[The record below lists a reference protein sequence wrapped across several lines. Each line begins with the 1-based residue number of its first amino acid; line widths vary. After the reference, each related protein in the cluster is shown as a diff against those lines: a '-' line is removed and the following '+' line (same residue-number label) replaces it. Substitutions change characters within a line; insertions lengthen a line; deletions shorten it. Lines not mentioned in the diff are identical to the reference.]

1 MIHDVSLALSGPLAI
16 LADDGQLGV
25 WVRQGHEQP
34 QFVELQPSQLAL
46 LLQFCEGP
54 SWPEAAA
61 GRAGV
66 AYDAN
71 ARSLVEAF
79 VTFGLLSDIAPPHED
94 KVRLAAS
101 HGQAIDGAFE
111 LIPRPLPP
119 VIVAE
124 MLAAAEACELAGDNP
139 LAAAFGGSRGFGIS
153 WRAEAK
159 PALLRLLPWA
169 EPFVERI
176 MAHPWQ
182 PDGGLKGA
190 ANAYYLNLL
199 VLPPGVGSGLH
210 VDRTLDGETSP
221 EVVSILY
228 LRVPESRGGRLVLR
242 ENGHP
247 IALIRPETG
256 NAVHFR
262 GNLTHGVTPV
272 TEGAEARISLVC
284 EQYRLEDTRLAGM
297 PYLEIHCR

>member
-1 MIHDVSLALSGPLAI
+1 MSLALSGPLAI

-25 WVRQGHEQP
+25 WARQGHEQP
-34 QFVELQPSQLAL
+34 QFVELQPGQLAL

-79 VTFGLLSDIAPPHED
+79 VAFGLLSDSALADEAA
-94 KVRLAAS
+94 VRSAAS
-101 HGQAIDGAFE
+101 HDQAENPAFE
-111 LIPRPLPP
+111 LVPHALPSP
-119 VIVAE
+119 IVAE
-124 MLAAAEACELAGDNP
+124 MLAGAEACELAGDNP

-159 PALLRLLPWA
+159 PALLRLLPWV

-176 MAHPWQ
+176 MAHPWRR
-182 PDGGLKGA
+182 DSGLGGA
-190 ANAYYLNLL
+190 PNAYYLNLL
-199 VLPPGVGSGLH
+199 ILPPGVGSGLH

-221 EVVSILY
+221 DVVSILY
-228 LRVPESRGGRLVLR
+228 LHVPESRGGRLALR
-242 ENGHP
+242 ENGRP

-262 GNLTHGVTPV
+262 GDLTHGVTPV
-272 TEGAEARISLVC
+272 TEGTAPRVSLVC
-284 EQYRLEDTRLAGM
+284 EQYRLSDEALERM
-297 PYLEIHCR
+297 PYLEICRR